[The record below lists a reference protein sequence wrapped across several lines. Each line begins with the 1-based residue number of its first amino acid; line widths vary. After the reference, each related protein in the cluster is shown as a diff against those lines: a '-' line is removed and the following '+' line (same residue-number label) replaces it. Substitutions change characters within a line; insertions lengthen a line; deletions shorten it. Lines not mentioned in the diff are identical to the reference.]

1 MIRKIIIGSIIIS
14 YLSYTGCYSNEMI
27 SKEEIISGEYQV
39 DHTQDIFITTN
50 DFSRYHFIS
59 GYYHFQ
65 KDSVYGEGT
74 KLVSGEKISFKG
86 VLPVNDITSIEQKQI
101 DEGSS
106 TGLVLGIIAIG
117 VVAAGIIV
125 LALISDAFNPD

>member
-1 MIRKIIIGSIIIS
+1 MLSKLFRTVMIITFIN
-14 YLSYTGCYSNEMI
+14 YVGCYSNEMI
-27 SKEEIISGEYQV
+27 SKEEIVRGEYQV
-39 DHTQDIFITTN
+39 DHTQDIFITTD

-59 GYYHFQ
+59 GHYHFQ

-74 KLVSGEKISFKG
+74 KLVSGQKISFKG
-86 VLPVNDITSIEQKQI
+86 VLPVKNITSIEQKQI

-106 TGLVLGIIAIG
+106 AGLVLGIIAIG

>member
-1 MIRKIIIGSIIIS
+1 MIRKIIIGSIIIF
-14 YLSYTGCYSNEMI
+14 YLGYIGCYSNEII
-27 SKEEIISGEYQV
+27 SKEEIVSGEYQV
-39 DHTQDIFITTN
+39 DHTQNIFITTS

-74 KLVSGEKISFKG
+74 KLVSGQKNSFKG
-86 VLPVNDITSIEQKQI
+86 VLPVNEIISIEQEQI

-106 TGLVLGIIAIG
+106 AGLVLGIIAIG

-125 LALISDAFNPD
+125 IALISDAFNPD